1 MSPMA
6 WTPFEP
12 RPIEMCNQDTIWT
25 ATIRGPLYLL
35 CPVIASPSQRS
46 TNGSSPD
53 CVWINTISFWTK
65 GSPGHRTAGLPR
77 SRRSL
82 FAVILLLILLDA
94 CTMYVYVCVRMYVRM
109 PVSYC
114 VHQKALVWVVL
125 ALFLHMQVA
134 FLHLW
139 AHGGL
144 PWSGQDK
151 MAEKIL
157 QVRLNERDG

>member
-1 MSPMA
+1 M
-6 WTPFEP
+6 
-12 RPIEMCNQDTIWT
+12 
-25 ATIRGPLYLL
+25 
-35 CPVIASPSQRS
+35 
-46 TNGSSPD
+46 
-53 CVWINTISFWTK
+53 
-65 GSPGHRTAGLPR
+65 
-77 SRRSL
+77 
-82 FAVILLLILLDA
+82 ILLLIPLASCICL
-94 CTMYVYVCVRMYVRM
+94 YVCTYVCIHM

-114 VHQKALVWVVL
+114 VHQKALVWFVL

-157 QVRLNERDG
+157 QVRFNERDS